1 MASFQVSILTPF
13 LTWSLSCADVLLA
26 RMVNKDL
33 TERLPFHNLCDQLI
47 MDAINGYWHDFI
59 QLVERRK
66 SVREQI
72 PQASATLAHIQQHQ
86 ERVNIHLNIV

>member
-1 MASFQVSILTPF
+1 MPF
-13 LTWSLSCADVLLA
+13 FTRSLSCADVLLA

-33 TERLPFHNLCDQLI
+33 TERLPFHNVYDRPI

-59 QLVERRK
+59 RLAERRK

-72 PQASATLAHIQQHQ
+72 LQASATLAHIQQHR